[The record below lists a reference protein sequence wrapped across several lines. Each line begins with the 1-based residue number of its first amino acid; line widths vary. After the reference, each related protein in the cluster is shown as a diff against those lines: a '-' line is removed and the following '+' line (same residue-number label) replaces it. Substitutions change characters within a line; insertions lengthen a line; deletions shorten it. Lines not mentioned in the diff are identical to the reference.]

1 MLGELSYRQGL
12 RLRRRLL
19 QAVCS
24 SSWLDAIA
32 PADANGYVRTARRG
46 LYPPGGEA
54 TAMRECP
61 ACRRISPPNSP
72 QPVCGDCEIETVELA
87 FSQRCARST
96 HSQRRELQRLWWRS
110 PLRFDLSDAD
120 DSVAPTWTSLVQNP
134 AGAIRGWA
142 PSENATD
149 GFADEFSPNDDD
161 HADSPSGSDE
171 TSSAVRDDR
180 LAAAEY
186 AHWLLGLPTRQIAY
200 YDPIPKS
207 SLSLLPADV
216 ASELLRLTTEFA
228 GQMAR
233 SIRAA
238 TTAFRRACRPL
249 ESASIRGRRGLI
261 ELRYAGR
268 CYGLLRYAS
277 DLPTRNVSIGS
288 GRSAGCVLT
297 LLPENEAALR
307 REIAFAEANEDVV
320 PSAKRF
326 TRSNP
331 FRSAPEDR
339 FGLRAFLGSRRTAST
354 NDGNLRPRPSA
365 PIATR

>member
-1 MLGELSYRQGL
+1 
-12 RLRRRLL
+12 
-19 QAVCS
+19 
-24 SSWLDAIA
+24 
-32 PADANGYVRTARRG
+32 
-46 LYPPGGEA
+46 
-54 TAMRECP
+54 MRECP
-61 ACRRISPPNSP
+61 ACRRISPPNP
-72 QPVCGDCEIETVELA
+72 PLLICGDCEIETAELA

-96 HSQRRELQRLWWRS
+96 LSQRRELQRRWWRS

-120 DSVAPTWTSLVQNP
+120 DSIAPTWMSLVQNP

-149 GFADEFSPNDDD
+149 GLADEFLMADDD
-161 HADSPSGSDE
+161 PADPPSGSDE
-171 TSSAVRDDR
+171 TSPAVRDER

-186 AHWLLGLPTRQIAY
+186 AHWLLGLATRWITY
-200 YDPIPKS
+200 HDPIPKS
-207 SLSLLPADV
+207 SLSLLPTDV
-216 ASELLRLTTEFA
+216 ATELTRLATEFA

-238 TTAFRRACRPL
+238 TTAFRHACRPL
-249 ESASIRGRRGLI
+249 DQASIRGRRGLI

-268 CYGLLRYAS
+268 CYGLLRYTS

-331 FRSAPEDR
+331 FRAALEDR
-339 FGLRAFLGSRRTAST
+339 LGLRAFLGSRRTARP
-354 NDGNLRPRPSA
+354 NDGHCRPRKLV